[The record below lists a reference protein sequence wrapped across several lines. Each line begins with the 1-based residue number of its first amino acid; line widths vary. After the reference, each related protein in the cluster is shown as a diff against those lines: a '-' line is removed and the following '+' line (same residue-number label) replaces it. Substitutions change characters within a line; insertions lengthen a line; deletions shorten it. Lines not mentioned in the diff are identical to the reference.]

1 MSCKD
6 NTTLFVHVGEE
17 SKECSKPD
25 LELSFKGL
33 QATVLCP
40 DPAVLCGILQ
50 QYTGGGDDGKGGRGL
65 SAGAIAGIV
74 IAVLAIV
81 VVVVVVVIVGF
92 GRFHIHVHDF
102 LLAQLDH
109 FHFPRHLLR
118 HEAAD
123 CGCSVIGALIQSEY
137 QQGDQQLNDSE

>member
-6 NTTLFVHVGEE
+6 NTTLFVHLGEE
-17 SKECSKPD
+17 SKECSKPG

-50 QYTGGGDDGKGGRGL
+50 QYTGGGGGDEGGDGGKGGRGL

-74 IAVLAIV
+74 IAVLV
-81 VVVVVVVIVGF
+81 VVVVVVVVVLILMVP
-92 GRFHIHVHDF
+92 I
-102 LLAQLDH
+102 
-109 FHFPRHLLR
+109 LR
-118 HEAAD
+118 RKRDGWIAAED
-123 CGCSVIGALIQSEY
+123 KE
-137 QQGDQQLNDSE
+137 